1 MPRQLAALAAGIF
14 LCSCATTSANDTPRV
29 LIAGDSTASSYPA
42 PRAPQTGWGQV
53 LGYFFIDDAIVLNR
67 AVSGRSTKSYIDEGK
82 WEALV
87 AEMRPGDI
95 VLISFGHNDSRDDA
109 PERYTRADREF
120 RDNLARFA
128 RETKATGAI
137 PVILSPAARRLW
149 EGPAMVE
156 THGLYA
162 LNAGLAADEAAAH
175 FIDLSN
181 LSIAYLETLDRE
193 QTKHDFL
200 WLTLENANERFPEG
214 VEDNTHFTALGACG
228 VARVIAIALADIPA
242 TRGIVDAARIGPD
255 AKAGVQVRPPAVL
268 DCESRT
274 VWFQGRE

>member
-1 MPRQLAALAAGIF
+1 MLAGF
-14 LCSCATTSANDTPRV
+14 TGSASGDDQSRV
-29 LIAGDSTASSYPA
+29 LIAGDSTASSYVES
-42 PRAPQTGWGQV
+42 RAPQAGWGQV
-53 LGYFFIDDAIVLNR
+53 LDYYLDDDIIVVNR

-82 WEALV
+82 WDALL

-109 PERYTRADREF
+109 PERYARADGAF
-120 RDNLARFA
+120 RANLVRFA
-128 RETKATGAI
+128 RDTMKKGAI

-162 LNAGLAADEAAAH
+162 LNAGIAAESAPAL

-181 LSIAYLETLDRE
+181 LSIAYFETLGRE
-193 QTKHDFL
+193 ATKADFL
-200 WLTLENANERFPEG
+200 WLTPENANARFPDG

-228 VARVIAIALADIPA
+228 VARVIATALGAIPE
-242 TRGIVDAARIGPD
+242 TRAVVDTTRVGPD
-255 AKAGVQVRPPAVL
+255 AGMHTGPRPDSVHQCAARA
-268 DCESRT
+268 E
-274 VWFQGRE
+274 WIAEGE